1 MVLHNH
7 GTGDPFEKPLYAW
20 VYFDQPEQG
29 NQRRKFV
36 ALSSTQPRQARLVRA
51 RDPDQSCIWDLH
63 KPGQPA
69 LLDPLLRPSDFV
81 NLLFQ
86 SRKLFQR
93 P

>member
-1 MVLHNH
+1 MVP
-7 GTGDPFEKPLYAW
+7 GDPFEKRLHAW

-36 ALSSTQPRQARLVRA
+36 ALSSTQPSQARLVRA
-51 RDPDQSCIWDLH
+51 RDPDRSCSRDLH
-63 KPGQPA
+63 TPGQPA

-86 SRKLFQR
+86 RRKLLQR